1 MAGSAGK
8 RLTISCLQWY
18 RVLCAAKDGE
28 LALQGQAG
36 AEMIEL
42 LQVVKGERPSYN
54 VGQMS
59 LLEKINETADLRRLP
74 LEQLETVS
82 DEIRKYILETMSR
95 IGGHTGA
102 SLGAIELAVALHYA
116 FDTPRDRLVWDVGH
130 QAYAHKILTG
140 RRELLPTI
148 KQYGGISGF
157 LRRDESEY
165 DTFGAGHASTSLSAA
180 LGMAIAR
187 DRKGEDHHVVA
198 LIGDASLAGGM
209 AMEAIN
215 QAGHLKTRLIVVL
228 NDNEMSIAPAVGAL
242 TGYLNRIRG
251 AQGYHRFKD
260 EVEETLLAIPSL
272 GERLHHAAKAM
283 KDAIAAAVLP
293 GALVSEL
300 GFKYIG
306 YVDGHNPRAL
316 VAALREAKQVKDGP
330 VIVHALTTK
339 GKGYPQAEK
348 DYYRW
353 HATGPFD
360 LKTGKAVKSAAKAPT
375 YTSVFGKTLCELMEK
390 DPKIVALTAAMPDG
404 TGVCDALERFPDRSF
419 DVGIAEQHCVTFA
432 AGMSCEGLKP
442 VCAIYSTFLQ
452 RAFDQLVHDVCI
464 QNLNVKFC
472 LDRGGIAG
480 GDGPT
485 HHGLLDIA
493 YLRGVPNIIVMAPK
507 DEGEMRDM
515 MLTLVEHE
523 GPAAMRYPRGNGV
536 GASIDREPELL
547 EIGKGEILR
556 DGGEIAIVAYGS
568 MVHPSLQAA
577 ENLSR
582 EGIETTVVNARFV
595 KPLDAQLLL
604 ALARTKRLIVTVEEA
619 YLAGGFGSAVLELLE
634 ENGLQDKVRVVR
646 MGIPDRLV
654 THGDP
659 KLLLAKYG
667 LDTDGIFTRVRES
680 IEVLDDRRAK
690 PQKVGS

>member
-1 MAGSAGK
+1 
-8 RLTISCLQWY
+8 
-18 RVLCAAKDGE
+18 
-28 LALQGQAG
+28 
-36 AEMIEL
+36 
-42 LQVVKGERPSYN
+42 
-54 VGQMS
+54 MS
-59 LLEKINETADLRRLP
+59 LLEQINSPADLRRLRP
-74 LEQLETVS
+74 DQLQDVAE
-82 DEIRKYILETMSR
+82 EIRQYILETMSR
-95 IGGHTGA
+95 VGGHTGA

-116 FDTPRDRLVWDVGH
+116 FDTPHDRLVWDVGH

-140 RRELLPTI
+140 RREALPTV

-165 DTFGAGHASTSLSAA
+165 DAFGAGHASTSLSAA

-187 DRKGEDHHVVA
+187 DRKGEDHNVVA

-209 AMEAIN
+209 AMEAVN

-242 TGYLNRIRG
+242 TGYLNRIRE
-251 AQGYHRFKD
+251 AHGYHRFKD
-260 EVEETLLAIPSL
+260 EVEEKLLSIPSV
-272 GERLHHAAKAM
+272 GSRLHHAAKAM

-293 GALVSEL
+293 GALVNEL

-306 YVDGHNPRAL
+306 YVDGHNVPAL
-316 VAALREAKQVKDGP
+316 VAALKEAQQIKDGP

-339 GKGYPQAEK
+339 GKGHPAAEN
-348 DYYRW
+348 DYYKW

-360 LKTGKAVKSAAKAPT
+360 LKTGAPIKSPSKAPT
-375 YTSVFGKTLCELMEK
+375 YTKVFGDTMCELMAKDEK
-390 DPKIVALTAAMPDG
+390 IIALTAAMPDG
-404 TGVCDALERFPDRSF
+404 TGICEALEKFPERSF

-432 AGMSCEGLKP
+432 AGLSTEGLKP

-452 RAFDQLVHDVCI
+452 RAFDQIVHDVCL

-472 LDRGGIAG
+472 MDRGGIAG

-493 YLRGVPNIIVMAPK
+493 YLRGVPNIILLAPK

-515 MLTLVEHE
+515 LFTMTEHD

-536 GASIDREPELL
+536 GAPIDREPEIL
-547 EIGKGEILR
+547 EIGKAELLR
-556 DGGEIAIVAYGS
+556 DGGEVAIVAYGS

-577 ENLSR
+577 EHLAKD
-582 EGIETTVVNARFV
+582 GIETTVVNARFV
-595 KPLDAQLLL
+595 KPLDSALLL

-619 YLAGGFGSAVLELLE
+619 YLAGGFGSAVVELLE
-634 ENGLQDKVRVVR
+634 ENGLQDRVRVVR
-646 MGIPDRLV
+646 MGVPDRIV

-659 KLLLAKYG
+659 QLLLAKYG
-667 LDTDGIFTRVRES
+667 LDADGIYTRVKES
-680 IEVLDDRRAK
+680 FEVIEDRRAQH
-690 PQKVGS
+690 QKVTA

>member
-1 MAGSAGK
+1 M
-8 RLTISCLQWY
+8 
-18 RVLCAAKDGE
+18 
-28 LALQGQAG
+28 
-36 AEMIEL
+36 
-42 LQVVKGERPSYN
+42 RP
-54 VGQMS
+54 MS
-59 LLEKINETADLRRLP
+59 LLENINSAADLRRLSVAELP
-74 LEQLETVS
+74 NVAG
-82 DEIRKYILETMSR
+82 EIRQYILETMSR

-116 FDTPRDRLVWDVGH
+116 FDTPKDRLVWDVGH
-130 QAYAHKILTG
+130 QAYAHKIITG
-140 RRELLPTI
+140 RRDLLPTI

-187 DRKGEDHHVVA
+187 DKKGEQHHVVA

-242 TGYLNRIRG
+242 TGYLNRIRT

-260 EVEETLLAIPSL
+260 EVEETLLSIPSL
-272 GERLHHAAKAM
+272 GERLHHAAKTV

-306 YVDGHNPRAL
+306 YVDGHNTSAL
-316 VAALREAKQVKDGP
+316 VAALREAKHVKDGP

-339 GKGYPQAEK
+339 GKGHPQAEK

-360 LKTGKAVKSAAKAPT
+360 LQTGKAIKSAAKAPT
-375 YTSVFGKTLCELMEK
+375 YTAVFGDTLCQLMEK
-390 DPKIVALTAAMPDG
+390 DKAVVALTAAMPDG
-404 TGVCDALERFPDRSF
+404 TGVCEALERFPDRAF

-432 AGMSCEGLKP
+432 AGMSVEGLKP

-452 RAFDQLVHDVCI
+452 RGFDQLVHDVCI

-493 YLRGVPNIIVMAPK
+493 YLRSVPNIIVMAPK

-515 MLTLVEHE
+515 MLTMLEHH

-536 GASIDREPELL
+536 GVDIEREPQVL

-556 DGGEIAIVAYGS
+556 DGGEIAIVAYGA

-577 ENLSR
+577 ENLAKD
-582 EGIETTVVNARFV
+582 GIETTVVNARFV

-604 ALARTKRLIVTVEEA
+604 ALARTKRLLVTVEEA

-634 ENGLQDKVRVVR
+634 ENGLQDKVRVAR

-667 LDTDGIFTRVRES
+667 LDADGIYTRVRES
-680 IEVLDDRRAK
+680 IEVLDDRRSR
-690 PQKVGS
+690 PQRVG

>member
-1 MAGSAGK
+1 MK
-8 RLTISCLQWY
+8 HL
-18 RVLCAAKDGE
+18 
-28 LALQGQAG
+28 
-36 AEMIEL
+36 
-42 LQVVKGERPSYN
+42 
-54 VGQMS
+54 
-59 LLEKINETADLRRLP
+59 ININSPADLRQLQP
-74 LEQLETVS
+74 EQLHEVAA
-82 DEIRKYILETMSR
+82 EIRQYILETMSR
-95 IGGHTGA
+95 VGGHTGA
-102 SLGAIELAVALHYA
+102 SLGAVELAVALHYA
-116 FDTPRDRLVWDVGH
+116 FETPRDRLVWDVGH

-140 RRELLPTI
+140 RRDQLPSI
-148 KQYGGISGF
+148 KQYGGLSGF

-187 DRKGEDHHVVA
+187 DRKGENHHVVA
-198 LIGDASLAGGM
+198 LIGDASQAGGM

-215 QAGHLKTRLIVVL
+215 QAGHLTTRLIVLL

-242 TGYLNRIRG
+242 TGYLNRLRG
-251 AQGYHRFKD
+251 AQPYHRFKD
-260 EVEETLLAIPSL
+260 EVGETLLSIPSL
-272 GERLHHAAKAM
+272 GERLHHAAKTM
-283 KDAIAAAVLP
+283 KDALAAAVLP
-293 GALVSEL
+293 GALVNEL

-316 VAALREAKQVKDGP
+316 VAALREAQQVKDGP

-339 GKGYPQAEK
+339 GKGYPTAEK
-348 DYYRW
+348 DYYKW

-360 LKTGKAVKSAAKAPT
+360 LATGQAPKSAAKTPT
-375 YTSVFGKTLCELMEK
+375 YTSVFGNALCELMEK
-390 DPKIVALTAAMPDG
+390 DDKIVALTAAMPDG
-404 TGVCDALERFPDRSF
+404 TGIAMALEKFPERSF

-452 RAFDQLVHDVCI
+452 RGFDQVVHDVCI
-464 QNLNVKFC
+464 QDLNVKFC
-472 LDRGGIAG
+472 MDRGGIAG
-480 GDGPT
+480 GDGQT

-493 YLRGVPNIIVMAPK
+493 YLRAVPNIILMAPK

-515 MLTLVEHE
+515 MFTMLEHT

-536 GASIDREPELL
+536 GVSIDREPELL

-568 MVHPSLQAA
+568 MVHPSRAAA
-577 ENLSR
+577 ERLATDR
-582 EGIETTVVNARFV
+582 IVTTVVNARFV
-595 KPLDAQLLL
+595 KPLDTPLLL

-619 YLAGGFGSAVLELLE
+619 YLAGGFGSAVMELLE

-646 MGIPDRLV
+646 MGIPDRLI
-654 THGDP
+654 THGDA

-667 LDTDGIFTRVRES
+667 LDADGIYNRVRES
-680 IEVLDDRRAK
+680 IDVLDDRRAK
-690 PQKVGS
+690 THRTVS

>member
-1 MAGSAGK
+1 ME
-8 RLTISCLQWY
+8 ILQHINSPSDL
-18 RVLCAAKDGE
+18 RQLPIE
-28 LALQGQAG
+28 RLQGIA
-36 AEMIEL
+36 
-42 LQVVKGERPSYN
+42 
-54 VGQMS
+54 
-59 LLEKINETADLRRLP
+59 
-74 LEQLETVS
+74 
-82 DEIRKYILETMSR
+82 DEIRQYILETMSR
-95 IGGHTGA
+95 VGGHTGA
-102 SLGAIELAVALHYA
+102 SLGAVELAVALHYA
-116 FDTPRDRLVWDVGH
+116 FNTPHDRLVWDVGH

-140 RRELLPTI
+140 RRDLLPTV

-187 DRKGEDHHVVA
+187 DRKGEHHHVVA

-215 QAGHLKTRLIVVL
+215 QAGHLKTRLIVLL
-228 NDNEMSIAPAVGAL
+228 NDNEMSIAPGVGAL
-242 TGYLNRIRG
+242 TGYLNRLRG
-251 AQGYHRFKD
+251 AQPYHRFKD
-260 EVEETLLAIPSL
+260 EVGETLLSIPSV
-272 GERLHHAAKAM
+272 GERLHHAAKTV
-283 KDAIAAAVLP
+283 KDALAAAVLP
-293 GALVSEL
+293 GALVNEL

-316 VAALREAKQVKDGP
+316 VAALREAQQVKDGP

-339 GKGYPQAEK
+339 GKGYPTAES

-360 LKTGKAVKSAAKAPT
+360 LATGKPIKSAAKAPT
-375 YTSVFGKTLCELMEK
+375 YTAVFGKTLCELMEK
-390 DPKIVALTAAMPDG
+390 NERIVALTAAMPDG
-404 TGVCDALERFPDRSF
+404 TGVCDALAKFPARSF

-432 AGMSCEGLKP
+432 AGLSCEGLKP

-464 QNLNVKFC
+464 QDLNVKFC

-493 YLRGVPNIIVMAPK
+493 YLRGVPNLILMAPK
-507 DEGEMRDM
+507 DEAEMRDM
-515 MLTLVEHE
+515 MFTMVEHV
-523 GPAAMRYPRGNGV
+523 GPAAMRYPRGNGIGV
-536 GASIDREPELL
+536 PIDQEPQLL
-547 EIGKGEILR
+547 EIGKAELLR
-556 DGGEIAIVAYGS
+556 DGGEVAIVAYGS

-577 ENLSR
+577 ENLAKD
-582 EGIETTVVNARFV
+582 GIETTVVNARFV
-595 KPLDAQLLL
+595 KPLDSALLL
-604 ALARTKRLIVTVEEA
+604 ALARTKRMIVTVEEA
-619 YLAGGFGSAVLELLE
+619 YLAGGFGSAVIELLE
-634 ENGLQDKVRVVR
+634 ENGLQDRVRVVR
-646 MGIPDRLV
+646 MGIPDRIV

-667 LDTDGIFTRVRES
+667 LDADGIYTRVREAV
-680 IEVLDDRRAK
+680 EVLEDRRAK
-690 PQKVGS
+690 HSRVTA

>member
-1 MAGSAGK
+1 M
-8 RLTISCLQWY
+8 R
-18 RVLCAAKDGE
+18 E
-28 LALQGQAG
+28 
-36 AEMIEL
+36 
-42 LQVVKGERPSYN
+42 
-54 VGQMS
+54 MS
-59 LLEKINETADLRRLP
+59 LLENINSSADLRRL
-74 LEQLETVS
+74 EISQLPDVAA
-82 DEIRKYILETMSR
+82 EIRQYILETMSR

-116 FDTPRDRLVWDVGH
+116 FDTPQDRLVWDVGH

-187 DRKGEDHHVVA
+187 DKKGEQHHVVA

-242 TGYLNRIRG
+242 TGYLNRIRT

-260 EVEETLLAIPSL
+260 EVEETLLSIPSL
-272 GERLHHAAKAM
+272 GERLHHAAKTV

-316 VAALREAKQVKDGP
+316 VAALREAKQIKDGP

-339 GKGYPQAEK
+339 GKGHPQAEK

-360 LKTGKAVKSAAKAPT
+360 LETGKAIKSAAKAPT
-375 YTSVFGKTLCELMEK
+375 YTAVFGSTLCQLMER
-390 DPKIVALTAAMPDG
+390 DPKVVALTAAMPDG
-404 TGVCDALERFPDRSF
+404 TGVCEALERFPERSF

-432 AGMSCEGLKP
+432 AGMSVEGLKP

-452 RAFDQLVHDVCI
+452 RGFDQLVHDVCI

-493 YLRGVPNIIVMAPK
+493 YLRAVPNITVMAPK

-515 MLTLVEHE
+515 MLTMLEHN

-536 GASIDREPELL
+536 GADIERQPQVL

-568 MVHPSLQAA
+568 MVHPSLHAA
-577 ENLSR
+577 ENLAK

-595 KPLDAQLLL
+595 KPLDASLLL
-604 ALARTKRLIVTVEEA
+604 ALARTKRLLITVEEA

-667 LDTDGIFTRVRES
+667 LDADGIYTRVRES
-680 IEVLDDRRAK
+680 IDVLDERRAK
-690 PQKVGS
+690 PLKVSS